1 MIVLPPLCRRDIL
14 LRIILHLQQ
23 VTHPLTTIIIKTMK
37 KVDSNRKNEKITG
50 VFFIAA
56 TAAAIIGAQLYA
68 PVLQQTDIL
77 SAAGQAPRQIAL
89 GALFELILAFS
100 AVGTGVMLYPHLKRY
115 SESWGLG
122 YALFRSLEVV
132 FILLGV
138 ISMLSIV
145 KLGQESVN
153 VSGPELL
160 SVRAAGNLLKT
171 IYGWAFIL
179 GPHFMLGI
187 NTFIYSSI
195 FYHTK
200 LLPSRLSALGIL
212 GAVLIFIAAVLE
224 LLGFIPHFSAQV
236 LFLALPVAVYE
247 MVLAAWLI
255 IKGFSK
261 ETYETVQN

>member
-1 MIVLPPLCRRDIL
+1 
-14 LRIILHLQQ
+14 
-23 VTHPLTTIIIKTMK
+23 MK
-37 KVDSNRKNEKITG
+37 QIDPARKNEKITG

-100 AVGTGVMLYPHLKRY
+100 AVGTGIMLYPHLKQY

-153 VSGPELL
+153 VSGHELL
-160 SVRAAGNLLKT
+160 SLQATGNLLKT

-195 FYHTK
+195 FYQTR
-200 LLPSRLSALGIL
+200 LLPRRLSLFGML
-212 GAVLIFIAAVLE
+212 GAALIFIAAILE
-224 LLGFIPHFSAQV
+224 LLGFIPHFSVQL
-236 LFLALPVAVYE
+236 LFFALPVAVFE

-261 ETYETVQN
+261 ETYVPV

>member
-1 MIVLPPLCRRDIL
+1 
-14 LRIILHLQQ
+14 
-23 VTHPLTTIIIKTMK
+23 MK
-37 KVDSNRKNEKITG
+37 QIDPARKNEKITG

-56 TAAAIIGAQLYA
+56 TTAAITGAQLYS

-77 SAAGQAPRQIAL
+77 SAAGQAPGQIAL
-89 GALFELILAFS
+89 GAFFELLLAFS
-100 AVGTGVMLYPHLKRY
+100 AVGTGIMLYPHLKRY

-132 FILLGV
+132 FILIGV
-138 ISMLSIV
+138 TSMLSIAQ
-145 KLGQESVN
+145 LGQQSAGL
-153 VSGPELL
+153 SGSELL
-160 SVRAAGNLLKT
+160 SVRAVGNLMKT
-171 IYGWAFIL
+171 IYGWAFVL

-195 FYHTK
+195 FYQTR
-200 LLPSRLSALGIL
+200 LVPRRLSALGML

-224 LLGFIPHFSAQV
+224 LLGFISQLSV
-236 LFLALPVAVYE
+236 QLLFLALPVAVYE

-255 IKGFSK
+255 LKGFSK